1 MPPQIFFFSS
11 STTLKGSTPPL
22 PRKQETGGQF
32 HSVAYL
38 LSKMIRKWSAFCCSV
53 IMRLNPSFSLNCCA
67 SNFQHIICTSLRTRK
82 PFFNFRK
89 KKKESLS
96 LTPWLSPPI
105 PPVGVLAVFTF
116 FLQGR
121 CDCDT
126 RALQLGPFVTEIF
139 LTWSLCSMPPL
150 PKPFVNFQ
158 QVRCLG
164 LRLRV
169 GTES

>member
-11 STTLKGSTPPL
+11 STTLKGSTPL

-89 KKKESLS
+89 KKRK
-96 LTPWLSPPI
+96 PFFNAMAVSPH
-105 PPVGVLAVFTF
+105 PPRSACLPFALF

-139 LTWSLCSMPPL
+139 LTWSLCSIPPL